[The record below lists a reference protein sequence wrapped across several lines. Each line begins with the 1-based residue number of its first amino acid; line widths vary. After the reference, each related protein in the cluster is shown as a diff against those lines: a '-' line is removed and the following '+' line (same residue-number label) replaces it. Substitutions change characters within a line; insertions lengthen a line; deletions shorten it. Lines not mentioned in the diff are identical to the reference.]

1 MTGENSNVR
10 LHVVDT
16 ADETE
21 RQDPWE
27 DVYRRHAVGIYQ
39 FIFSRCGNRPDA
51 EDMTAQVFLRA
62 LPNLR
67 AQASTPEVWA
77 YLIAASRTALAD
89 FWRDHYGLVSTE
101 VIGDLAEAPD
111 APQVD
116 RSDEVAELLGR
127 LPERQRRLLELRF
140 LRGLTLR
147 ETAKELEMSVANVK
161 VTQWRALRRAAGLA
175 SDSHGERQ

>member
-1 MTGENSNVR
+1 VSGENSNVQ

-16 ADETE
+16 ASEAE
-21 RQDPWE
+21 RQDAWE
-27 DVYRRHAVGIYQ
+27 DLYRRHAVGVYQ

-51 EDMTAQVFLRA
+51 EDLTAQVFLRA

-67 AQASTPEVWA
+67 SSASTPEVWA
-77 YLIAASRTALAD
+77 YLITAARTALAD
-89 FWRDHYGLVSTE
+89 FWRDHYGVVSTE
-101 VIGDLAEAPD
+101 VIGDIPEVAGTPS
-111 APQVD
+111 VD
-116 RSDEVAELLGR
+116 RSEEVTELLGR

-147 ETAKELEMSVANVK
+147 ETAKELDMSVANVK

-175 SDSHGERQ
+175 SDSHGEKR